1 MRLII
6 EAQLVDDEGS
16 TERIQLA
23 TIDRASTTD
32 PLGMS
37 LAEGK
42 ALLAAAQQHLVNSQC
57 QGIASAHAHCDRSEP
72 SGQLA
77 QGQKA
82 SDALVR

>member
-6 EAQLVDDEGS
+6 EAHLVDDEGS

-23 TIDRASTTD
+23 SIERSLTTD

-42 ALLAAAQQHLVNSQC
+42 ALLAVSPAEV
-57 QGIASAHAHCDRSEP
+57 
-72 SGQLA
+72 
-77 QGQKA
+77 K
-82 SDALVR
+82 

>member
-6 EAQLVDDEGS
+6 EAHVVDDEES
-16 TERIQLA
+16 TARIQVA

-42 ALLAAAQQHLVNSQC
+42 ALLAAAQQY
-57 QGIASAHAHCDRSEP
+57 
-72 SGQLA
+72 LA
-77 QGQKA
+77 R
-82 SDALVR
+82 L